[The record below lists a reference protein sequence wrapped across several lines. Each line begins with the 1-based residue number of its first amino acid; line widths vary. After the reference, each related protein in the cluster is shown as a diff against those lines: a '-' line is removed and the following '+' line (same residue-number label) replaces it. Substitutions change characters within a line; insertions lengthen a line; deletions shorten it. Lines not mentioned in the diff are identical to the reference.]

1 MAKVYKVTAI
11 RLVRIEVVASD
22 SDDALDVAEAAP
34 IKDWEDYDFEIQDA
48 ECISGSDSEYFGP
61 DRHGE

>member
-22 SDDALDVAEAAP
+22 SDDAWDVADAASDS
-34 IKDWEDYDFEIQDA
+34 DWEEYGFEIQDA
-48 ECISGSDSEYFGP
+48 ECISGSDSEYFCP